1 MESNMIANVKIQNIC
16 TKSLKQGETVTWW
29 FSNYIDVSHYWSIVP
44 SLIEGSPSG
53 ASLQIV
59 STGVSTSDKYPN
71 SVFITINNN
80 GTADVTFT
88 IQAISLEYKKPS
100 PLISRETKIY
110 EIKAV

>member
-1 MESNMIANVKIQNIC
+1 MAGNVNIQNIC

-29 FSNYIDVSHYWSIVP
+29 FSNYIDVSQYWSIAP

-59 STGVSTSDKYPN
+59 STGVSTSDKCPN

-80 GTADVTFT
+80 GTTDVTFT
-88 IQAISLEYKKPS
+88 IQAIGLECGKPGT
-100 PLISRETKIY
+100 LKSRERKIY
-110 EIKAV
+110 EIKAA